1 MIVFGPRSGRCP
13 PASADVAIAALFA
26 MPLGALTC
34 LHIVAGVDFWASTV
48 LRFNDVACDP
58 DQVVRLFREFDR
70 FRSTTTKR

>member
-1 MIVFGPRSGRCP
+1 
-13 PASADVAIAALFA
+13 

-70 FRSTTTKR
+70 FKSTTTKR